1 MVLNVSVEEEA
12 QLIQDTAATKFE
24 SLAELENK
32 TDKAFF
38 QYLHRAYAAFL
49 EGATDKS
56 DVLIGNLIDMFEED
70 NIIIEREIERVT
82 EVNAT
87 IAEKIHML
95 ERQSETLPALAKKR
109 EEYATDLEQFH
120 DLIRQMDD
128 HCAALTLKVQERTKE
143 LQQTHDEL
151 ASISERM
158 EVLQQ
163 KIMTQPL
170 TVEQV
175 QKMHSEQARL
185 KEALEKAVA
194 FKQFNMEGLDK
205 SNEELTSLWE
215 DLELLMR
222 EYNDEASELSRC
234 MIEFFNKCSLK

>member
-1 MVLNVSVEEEA
+1 
-12 QLIQDTAATKFE
+12 
-24 SLAELENK
+24 
-32 TDKAFF
+32 
-38 QYLHRAYAAFL
+38 
-49 EGATDKS
+49 
-56 DVLIGNLIDMFEED
+56 
-70 NIIIEREIERVT
+70 
-82 EVNAT
+82 
-87 IAEKIHML
+87 
-95 ERQSETLPALAKKR
+95 
-109 EEYATDLEQFH
+109 
-120 DLIRQMDD
+120 MDD

-143 LQQTHDEL
+143 LQQTHDDL

-158 EVLQQ
+158 EALQQ

-234 MIEFFNKCSLK
+234 MIEFSQQVQFKMTLQKESSNDQAQLLGVDIAGELLPWLEHWKGRNMDLLNDTRRQLEKMLDDLEVSKEAFTEASDRDKVRH

>member
-1 MVLNVSVEEEA
+1 
-12 QLIQDTAATKFE
+12 
-24 SLAELENK
+24 
-32 TDKAFF
+32 
-38 QYLHRAYAAFL
+38 
-49 EGATDKS
+49 
-56 DVLIGNLIDMFEED
+56 
-70 NIIIEREIERVT
+70 
-82 EVNAT
+82 
-87 IAEKIHML
+87 
-95 ERQSETLPALAKKR
+95 
-109 EEYATDLEQFH
+109 
-120 DLIRQMDD
+120 MDD

-143 LQQTHDEL
+143 LQHTHEEL
-151 ASISERM
+151 AIISEKM
-158 EVLQQ
+158 DVLQQ

-194 FKQFNMEGLDK
+194 FKQFNTEGLDK

-234 MIEFFNKCSLK
+234 MIEFSQQVQFKMTLHKERSNDQTQMLGVDIAGELLPSLEHWKGRNMDLLNDTRRQLERMLDDLEVRKEAFTEASDRDKVRQSTLNIHLVPFNFQS